1 MVFELSYCQT
11 KVLMRS
17 LKWLFLFGGIL
28 LLGLSLRKPE
38 TLQNEPIIIDYNT
51 GDIETEP
58 TSVQKQPESAS
69 KVNWLT
75 LKQVEDSLRIN
86 PRPVLIDLYTEWCGW
101 CKVMDKKTYANK
113 NVAEYLQSKF
123 YTIKLDAET
132 KKELTWN
139 GKRYNFNAN
148 YRTNDI
154 ALYLT
159 NGQLSY
165 PTTVIIPAA
174 NGAPQAIPGYLEPK
188 DFELILKYFGEDKFG
203 KVSFEDYR
211 KNFKGM
217 W

>member
-11 KVLMRS
+11 KVVMRRV
-17 LKWLFLFGGIL
+17 KWLFLFGGIL
-28 LLGLSLRKPE
+28 LVGLSLKKPE
-38 TLQNEPIIIDYNT
+38 TLQKQ
-51 GDIETEP
+51 
-58 TSVQKQPESAS
+58 SVSIN

-75 LKQVEDSLRIN
+75 LDQVADSLKIK

-113 NVAEYLQSKF
+113 NVADYLQQKF
-123 YTIKLDAET
+123 YTVKLDAET
-132 KKELTWN
+132 KKQVTWN
-139 GKRYNFNAN
+139 GKRYNFNPN

-154 ALYLT
+154 AMYLT

-165 PTTVIIPAA
+165 PTTVIIPAD

-188 DFELILKYFGEDKFG
+188 DFEIILKYFGEDKFG
-203 KVSFEDYR
+203 KVAFEDYR
-211 KNFKGM
+211 KNFVGK